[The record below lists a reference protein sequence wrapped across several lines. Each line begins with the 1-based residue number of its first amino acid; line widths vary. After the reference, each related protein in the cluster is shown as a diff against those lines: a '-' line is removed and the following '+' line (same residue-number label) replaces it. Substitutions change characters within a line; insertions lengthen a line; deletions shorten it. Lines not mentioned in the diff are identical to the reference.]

1 MRLKYDQTEGN
12 NGAISPDLVDER
24 DRMLETIKPITKR
37 PRKTDISQSQDSLQH
52 LKNDESLKHMQPY
65 TYIEHSNI

>member
-24 DRMLETIKPITKR
+24 DSSMLETIKPITKR
-37 PRKTDISQSQDSLQH
+37 TRKTDIS
-52 LKNDESLKHMQPY
+52 
-65 TYIEHSNI
+65 